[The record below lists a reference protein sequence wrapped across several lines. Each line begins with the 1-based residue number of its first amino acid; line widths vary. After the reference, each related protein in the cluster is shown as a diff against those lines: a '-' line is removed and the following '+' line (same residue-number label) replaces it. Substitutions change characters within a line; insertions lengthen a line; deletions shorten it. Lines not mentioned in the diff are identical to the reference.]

1 MLDFANMAAQS
12 DSLELRS
19 LKQHFKWIPWSC
31 KPLKWCI
38 NYDTCD
44 WHPTGK
50 QNSQIQT
57 ETSFR
62 EDCIEFVPK
71 SVLGLYQS
79 LYWVCTK
86 DCIGFVP
93 KSALMLSLFYTELI
107 LIIGTNH
114 CVFVSSSFVI
124 CMFNKCLINDIAF
137 HTACLHS
144 LSPPCIWEKHTLYTG
159 NINQVK
165 M

>member
-1 MLDFANMAAQS
+1 MQTPKMVYQLWYLWLTSNRKTKLLNPNRNFIQRR
-12 DSLELRS
+12 LYWVCT
-19 LKQHFKWIPWSC
+19 KV
-31 KPLKWCI
+31 CI
-38 NYDTCD
+38 
-44 WHPTGK
+44 G
-50 QNSQIQT
+50 
-57 ETSFR
+57 
-62 EDCIEFVPK
+62 FVPK
-71 SVLGLYQS
+71 SVLGLYQR

-86 DCIGFVP
+86 VCIGFVP